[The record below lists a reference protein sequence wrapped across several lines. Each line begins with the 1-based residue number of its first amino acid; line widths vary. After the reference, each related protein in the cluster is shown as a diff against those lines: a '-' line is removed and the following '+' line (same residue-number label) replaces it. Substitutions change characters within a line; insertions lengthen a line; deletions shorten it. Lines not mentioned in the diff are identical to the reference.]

1 VAFRD
6 TPAMSLRA
14 AYLSMHRQFQRLFRA
29 HGATADQFVL
39 LTLLSE
45 EDGVTQ
51 KELVRRSFSDA
62 NTITAML
69 RRLEQRGL
77 ISRRPHERDGRAVTV
92 HLTDEGRALQ
102 NRLADASQALH
113 QTVEATLSEEERAV
127 VLAWL
132 QTLARKMAP
141 NSPRRQHIPG

>member
-1 VAFRD
+1 
-6 TPAMSLRA
+6 
-14 AYLSMHRQFQRLFRA
+14 

-69 RRLEQRGL
+69 RRLQSRGL
-77 ISRRPHERDGRAVTV
+77 IDRRPHERDGRAVTV
-92 HLTDEGRALQ
+92 HLTGEGRALQ
-102 NRLADASQALH
+102 RNLVEASRALH
-113 QTVEATLSEEERAV
+113 ELVERSLPGEGRAA
-127 VLAWL
+127 VLTWL
-132 QTLARKMAP
+132 QTLAGDMTHVP
-141 NSPRRQHIPG
+141 PRR

>member
-1 VAFRD
+1 MAFRD
-6 TPAMSLRA
+6 TPAMCLRA
-14 AYLSMHRQFQRLFRA
+14 AYLTMHRQFQRLFRA

-77 ISRRPHERDGRAVTV
+77 VERRPHERDGRAVTV
-92 HLTDEGRALQ
+92 HLSAEGRALQ
-102 NRLADASQALH
+102 GQLVNASRSLH
-113 QTVEATLSEEERAV
+113 QTVEATLSDENRAIV
-127 VLAWL
+127 VPWMQSLAHAM
-132 QTLARKMAP
+132 THVPKH
-141 NSPRRQHIPG
+141 RQSIP